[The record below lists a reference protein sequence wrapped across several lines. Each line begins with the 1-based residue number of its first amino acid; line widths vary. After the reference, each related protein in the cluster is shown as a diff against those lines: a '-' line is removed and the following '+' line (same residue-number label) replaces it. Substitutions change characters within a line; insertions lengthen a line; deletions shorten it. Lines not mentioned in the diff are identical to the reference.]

1 MNYDTVWLLSTRDVL
16 TNLVTTL
23 LKPPITTPHT
33 MKRAWLV
40 TLFLLLW
47 VDKLCAR
54 ELLR

>member
-1 MNYDTVWLLSTRDVL
+1 MDYDTVWLLGTLDVL

-23 LKPPITTPHT
+23 LKSPITTPHV
-33 MKRAWLV
+33 MRRAWLV

-54 ELLR
+54 EHLR